1 MKRFAF
7 LSQVWPDDETAP
19 ISGSSVQVYYVA
31 RELARRGHPTLV
43 ILSSHPGFTELNEG
57 NLKVVYLPATGRTLL
72 GMLNPRWL
80 GRMRKILDDF
90 GPDVIYQR
98 GKLPETVAAADYAT
112 RNGAT
117 FVWLS
122 NSDKSGEKWK
132 FIKKRQAKGDRIIKR
147 IPLLAEALYAD
158 WRIQAAMGKADVVIA
173 QTQYQKDSLKR
184 NFNMDANVLGSG
196 HCIPPMPEKNNQRPM
211 ILWLANLTPM
221 KQPQL
226 FSLLA
231 KNLSKEN
238 ADFVMAG
245 KAPDP
250 EILNMVRREAKG
262 ADKFQYVG
270 DVGLKS
276 GNALFEKADLF
287 ISTSTNEGLP
297 NTFIQA
303 ALHATPIVSLNS
315 DPDGMIKRER
325 IGAVCHNFEEIMD
338 TVRFWIRNET
348 ERKLAGFR
356 AYAYAHKAFNI
367 KNIVD
372 GLLNLI
378 ASKDMTT

>member
-1 MKRFAF
+1 
-7 LSQVWPDDETAP
+7 
-19 ISGSSVQVYYVA
+19 
-31 RELARRGHPTLV
+31 
-43 ILSSHPGFTELNEG
+43 
-57 NLKVVYLPATGRTLL
+57 
-72 GMLNPRWL
+72 
-80 GRMRKILDDF
+80 
-90 GPDVIYQR
+90 
-98 GKLPETVAAADYAT
+98 
-112 RNGAT
+112 
-117 FVWLS
+117 
-122 NSDKSGEKWK
+122 
-132 FIKKRQAKGDRIIKR
+132 
-147 IPLLAEALYAD
+147 
-158 WRIQAAMGKADVVIA
+158 
-173 QTQYQKDSLKR
+173 
-184 NFNMDANVLGSG
+184 MDANVLGSG